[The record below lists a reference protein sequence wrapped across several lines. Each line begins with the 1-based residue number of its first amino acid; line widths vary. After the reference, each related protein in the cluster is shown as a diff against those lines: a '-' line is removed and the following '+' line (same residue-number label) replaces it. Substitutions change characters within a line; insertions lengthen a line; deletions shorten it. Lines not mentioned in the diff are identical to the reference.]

1 MIAADGYAYRNY
13 IADPQEWYNLFKTS
27 WQGPPGIYR
36 LVVPLRPDEA
46 LDGDEALA
54 TAQRKLQRFNP
65 RPASYEI
72 AFYDSYTVAQRV
84 AATFR
89 KGRVLL
95 AGDSA
100 LLNSPI
106 GAMGMNSGIHE
117 AVNLP
122 GHLTPVRAPTQTAP
136 PLRHS
141 LHPHRTHPPP
151 H

>member
-13 IADPQEWYNLFKTS
+13 IADPQEWYNLFKIS

-84 AATFR
+84 AAPFR
-89 KGRVLL
+89 NGRMLL
-95 AGDSA
+95 AAHTPHPNTPIAPTALTSA
-100 LLNSPI
+100 L
-106 GAMGMNSGIHE
+106 H
-117 AVNLP
+117 
-122 GHLTPVRAPTQTAP
+122 AP
-136 PLRHS
+136 PHL
-141 LHPHRTHPPP
+141 
-151 H
+151 